1 MNDWSNEECKFA
13 TKNVIDGQTTEG
25 KYNQDSS
32 IKFEIETIISSLC
45 DYFDAFILV
54 TGDITVTTGNNR
66 DVAFKIYAF
75 LHPRQ
80 KLMMCS
86 LLNQIIFTLQCLC
99 TIWSNIV

>member
-13 TKNVIDGQTTEG
+13 TKNVIDGQGTEG

-32 IKFEIETIISSLC
+32 IKFETETIISSLC

-54 TGDITVTTGNNR
+54 TGDIAVTVGNNK

>member
-32 IKFEIETIISSLC
+32 IKFETETIISSLC

-54 TGDITVTTGNNR
+54 TGDIAVTVGNNK